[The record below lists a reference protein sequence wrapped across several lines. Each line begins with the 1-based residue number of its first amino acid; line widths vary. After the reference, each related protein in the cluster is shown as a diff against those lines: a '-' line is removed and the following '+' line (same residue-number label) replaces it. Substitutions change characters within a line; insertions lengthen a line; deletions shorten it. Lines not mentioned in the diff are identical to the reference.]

1 MDRDILVVTDEE
13 ASKLAPTPQAF
24 FWVVDISAETNPIP
38 IATYLVPSDEAPEEK
53 GRFGCHQPAEQL
65 YDNTMYVTWFAGGL
79 RAIDISNPYQP
90 REVGYYVPLP
100 GKGQKVVMSN
110 DVFRRDD
117 GLLFLGDR
125 YDGLEILESE
135 L

>member
-13 ASKLAPTPQAF
+13 AEKLGPGPDAF
-24 FWVVDISAETNPIP
+24 FWIVDITDETRPIP
-38 IATYLVPSDEAPEEK
+38 ISTFMLPANGAESAG
-53 GRFGCHQPAEQL
+53 GRYGCHQPAEQL
-65 YDNTMYVTWFAGGL
+65 YDNVMYVTWFASGL

-90 REVGYYVPLP
+90 LEVGYYVPVP

-117 GLLFLGDR
+117 GLLFLVDR
-125 YDGLEILESE
+125 YDGLEILESQA
-135 L
+135 